1 MMRMNGICF
10 PSAQSAINSDA
21 FTAAS
26 GQPMHQTAATPEV
39 APAIRKK
46 KPWTRK
52 RKIIFGAVGL
62 VVLWII
68 VAIIQSKREKPIPV
82 TTDKAL
88 RKTIVQT
95 VSATGKVQ
103 PEIEVKISPEVAGEI
118 IELPVEDGKPVKKAD
133 LLVKIKPDSYKA
145 LLEQQEAAISAA
157 KATNLQQKATMMKTE
172 QDLKRAD
179 DMYAK
184 KTISIQEYNTAQAAA
199 DVAKN
204 TFESSLHE
212 IERAEAG
219 SSQARDQLSKTTV
232 YSPIDGTVTILNSK
246 LGERIVATGQ
256 FAGTEVMRVADL
268 GHMEAR
274 VDVNEN
280 DVVNVKVTDKA
291 NVKIDAYGD
300 RKFHGTV
307 YQIANT
313 GKTTGAGTQEEVTN
327 FEVKIRIDDHDVTLK
342 PGLSCTADIETNMIK
357 DAVAVPMQAVTI
369 RTGESNLS
377 PEEIEKKKQKA
388 AARDKGD
395 NNAEFTN
402 EKQEKAAKKEERE
415 KLAKVVFLKNGS
427 KAKLVKVTTG
437 ISDDTY
443 MEIKSGVQPGDEVIS
458 GSYSAISRKLKDGA
472 KVTYDKETAK

>member
-1 MMRMNGICF
+1 
-10 PSAQSAINSDA
+10 
-21 FTAAS
+21 
-26 GQPMHQTAATPEV
+26 MHQTLTTPETSPL
-39 APAIRKK
+39 AARKGRVRR
-46 KPWTRK
+46 RK
-52 RKIIFGAVGL
+52 QIIWGAVGFL
-62 VVLWII
+62 VLWLI
-68 VAIIQSKREKPIPV
+68 VSIALSKREKPIPV
-82 TTDKAL
+82 TTEKAV
-88 RKTIVQT
+88 RKTILQT

-103 PEIEVKISPEVAGEI
+103 PETEVKISPEVAGEI
-118 IELPVEDGKPVKKAD
+118 IELPVEDGLKVKKGD

-145 LLEQQEAAISAA
+145 LLEQQEAAISSA
-157 KATNLQQKATMMKTE
+157 KATNLQQKATMLKTT

-184 KTISIQEYNTAQAAA
+184 KTISIQEYNAAQAAA
-199 DVAKN
+199 DVSKN
-204 TFESSLHE
+204 TYQSSLHE

-232 YSPIDGTVTILNSK
+232 YSPIDGTVTVLNSK

-268 GHMEAR
+268 NHMEAR

-280 DVVNVKVTDKA
+280 DVVNVKVGDKT

-313 GKTTGAGTQEEVTN
+313 GTTTGSGTQEEVTN
-327 FEVKIRIDDHDVTLK
+327 FQVKVRIEDHDVSLK
-342 PGLSCTADIETNMIK
+342 PGLSCTADIETNMVK

-377 PEEIEKKKQKA
+377 PEEIEKRKLKA
-388 AARDKGD
+388 TARDKGD
-395 NNAEFTN
+395 NNADYVN
-402 EKQEKAAKKEERE
+402 EKQEKAAQRDERE
-415 KLAKVVFLKNGS
+415 KLSKVVFLKKSG
-427 KAKLVKVTTG
+427 KAQSVKVTTG

-472 KVTYDKETAK
+472 KITYDKEVTK

>member
-1 MMRMNGICF
+1 
-10 PSAQSAINSDA
+10 
-21 FTAAS
+21 
-26 GQPMHQTAATPEV
+26 MHQTAVTPPI
-39 APAIRKK
+39 AAADAKK
-46 KPWTRK
+46 RRSRRK
-52 RKIIFGAVGL
+52 RQIIYGSIGL
-62 VVLWII
+62 VVFFIL

-82 TTDKAL
+82 TTEKAS
-88 RKTIVQT
+88 RRTIVQI
-95 VSATGKVQ
+95 VSATGKIQ
-103 PEIEVKISPEVAGEI
+103 PETEVKISPEVAGEI
-118 IELPVEDGKPVKKAD
+118 IELPVDDGKSVKQGD

-157 KATNLQQKATMMKTE
+157 KATNLQQKATMVKTE

-184 KTISIQEYNTAQAAA
+184 KAISIQEYNAAQAAA
-199 DVAKN
+199 DVARN
-204 TFESSLHE
+204 TYESSLHE

-232 YSPIDGTVTILNSK
+232 YSPIDGTVTVLNSK

-268 GHMEAR
+268 NDMEAR

-280 DVVNVKVTDKA
+280 DVVNVKVGDKA

-313 GKTTGAGTQEEVTN
+313 GTTTGSGTQEEVTN
-327 FEVKIRIDDHDVTLK
+327 FQVKVRIEDHDVPLK
-342 PGLSCTADIETNMIK
+342 PGLSCTADIETNKVK

-369 RTGESNLS
+369 RTGDTNLS
-377 PEEIEKKKQKA
+377 PEEIEKRKLKA
-388 AARDKGD
+388 TARDKGD
-395 NNAEFTN
+395 NNADYVN
-402 EKQEKAAKKEERE
+402 ERQEKAAQKEERE
-415 KLAKVVFLKNGS
+415 KLSKVVFLKKGS
-427 KAKLVKVTTG
+427 KAQLVKVTTG

-443 MEIKSGVQPGDEVIS
+443 MEIKTGVQPDDEVIS

-472 KVTYDKETAK
+472 KVSYDKELSK